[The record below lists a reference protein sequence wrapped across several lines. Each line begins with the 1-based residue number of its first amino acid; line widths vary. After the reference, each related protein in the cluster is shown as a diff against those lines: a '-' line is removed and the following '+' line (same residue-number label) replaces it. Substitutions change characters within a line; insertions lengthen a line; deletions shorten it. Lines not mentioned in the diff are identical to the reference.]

1 MGWITIRQLAL
12 ICLWAF
18 FFLPFFFPRRVR
30 LLLRVSLL
38 FVRLLVCGVCPLL
51 LISSALISHFIAAEG
66 AQNVCCCSAHT
77 YFGISRLP
85 GQSNHVNEIKVQE
98 LSPSS
103 QTTETHTRAHTR
115 WEIIRYR
122 KNSQDR
128 DVLLSSQHDHFILPP
143 LHPSHRSIC
152 LSSPLFPFL
161 VPSLHSSLPPS
172 ASHYLLLL
180 SLLSSRSSTSLVPSN
195 FPCPRCFLFLFFPP
209 PPPSSLSFR
218 VLILS
223 FTSTPLSPPNL
234 HHSPSHHSLPRTL
247 SVRSLSSWVACLCAF
262 VLRTLL
268 SHRSFFT
275 LTLPSASMTHLSFIR
290 YPSSPSPPLSLYPW
304 TSCQCVWPFS
314 DVYPFARF
322 LQKAA
327 VWPLAEF
334 WKRNQKT
341 LQVLY
346 LDIRSYTYVRVLLP
360 YVA

>member
-1 MGWITIRQLAL
+1 MS
-12 ICLWAF
+12 
-18 FFLPFFFPRRVR
+18 FFLSSFFFFP
-30 LLLRVSLL
+30 
-38 FVRLLVCGVCPLL
+38 GVCACFSVCLFCLCACWCAACVRYCWFHPLWSHIL
-51 LISSALISHFIAAEG
+51 LQQKEHKMSAAAPR
-66 AQNVCCCSAHT
+66 AHILAYLGCQVSPT
-77 YFGISRLP
+77 MLMRSKFKSSRLP
-85 GQSNHVNEIKVQE
+85 RKRQKRTHARTHAGKSFATEK
-98 LSPSS
+98 
-103 QTTETHTRAHTR
+103 TAKTETCC
-115 WEIIRYR
+115 Y
-122 KNSQDR
+122 
-128 DVLLSSQHDHFILPP
+128 
-143 LHPSHRSIC
+143 HPNTIT
-152 LSSPLFPFL
+152 L
-161 VPSLHSSLPPS
+161 PSLHSSLPPS

-180 SLLSSRSSTSLVPSN
+180 SLLSSRSSTSLVLSN